1 VALITTFQPSV
12 VGTAPTF
19 AAAAANDTAQVG
31 DGYKIIAKNT
41 NAATRTLTI
50 AVPGNL
56 VTGDAYPDKV
66 YTLAA
71 LTGEVWIPL
80 LREYAD
86 PADGLAHLTWSAT
99 ADVTRAVVK
108 G

>member
-1 VALITTFQPSV
+1 MALISTHQPTV
-12 VGTAPTF
+12 AGTAPVYT
-19 AAAAANDTAQVG
+19 AAAANDTAPVG
-31 DGYKIIAKNT
+31 DGYKLLVRNT
-41 NAATRTLTI
+41 NAATRTVTI

-56 VTGDAYPDKV
+56 VTGDAYPDKI
-66 YTLAA
+66 YTVAA
-71 LTGEVWIPL
+71 LTGELCIPL

-99 ADVTRAVVK
+99 TDVTRIVQK